1 MPGPLSVRAATPALA
16 LAGAL
21 VLGGCAGLDASWS
34 SDAAAPQPATT
45 SAAPPSVGTGT
56 PSPSVS
62 SAAPS
67 ASATAAS
74 SPAPTASQSPT
85 ASQGPASTTPS
96 PTTSAA
102 PTSSAPSPTKAP
114 SPKPSTKPSPKPSAK
129 PSASPSPTAKPR
141 TTLRLGDR
149 GPKVLATQQRLS
161 ELGYWLG
168 TPDGHF
174 GSLTQQA
181 VYALQKAA
189 GLSRDGS
196 VGPKT
201 AKALADGIRP
211 RATLSGNGVEI
222 VLDRQLL
229 LVVRGGT
236 VKTILNTSTGNR
248 ERYTSTSGNPA
259 VAITPKGTFK
269 VYRGVD
275 GPLTNSLGELWRPR
289 FFHKGIAVHGSPN
302 IPPWPASHGCARL
315 SNASINMIWE
325 KNLMPI
331 GSTVV
336 VR

>member
-1 MPGPLSVRAATPALA
+1 MLGPLSVRAATPALA

-67 ASATAAS
+67 ASATTAS
-74 SPAPTASQSPT
+74 SPAPTMSQS
-85 ASQGPASTTPS
+85 ASSPAPS
-96 PTTSAA
+96 PTTSA
-102 PTSSAPSPTKAP
+102 PPKPSPSTTKAP
-114 SPKPSTKPSPKPSAK
+114 KPAPKPSAKTSAK

-201 AKALADGIRP
+201 AKALADGVRP

-302 IPPWPASHGCARL
+302 TPPWPASHGCARL
-315 SNASINMIWE
+315 SNAAINRIWD

>member
-1 MPGPLSVRAATPALA
+1 MLGPLSVRAATPALA

-67 ASATAAS
+67 ASATTAS
-74 SPAPTASQSPT
+74 SPAPTMSQS
-85 ASQGPASTTPS
+85 ASSPAPS
-96 PTTSAA
+96 PTTSA
-102 PTSSAPSPTKAP
+102 PPKPSPSTTKAP
-114 SPKPSTKPSPKPSAK
+114 KPAPKPSAKTSAK

-201 AKALADGIRP
+201 AKALADGVRP

-315 SNASINMIWE
+315 SNAAINMIWD

>member
-67 ASATAAS
+67 ASATTAS
-74 SPAPTASQSPT
+74 SPAPTMSQS
-85 ASQGPASTTPS
+85 ASSPAPS
-96 PTTSAA
+96 PTTSA
-102 PTSSAPSPTKAP
+102 PPKPSPSTTKAP
-114 SPKPSTKPSPKPSAK
+114 KPAPKPSAKTSAK

-201 AKALADGIRP
+201 AKALADGVRP

-315 SNASINMIWE
+315 SNAAINMIWD

>member
-67 ASATAAS
+67 ASATTAS
-74 SPAPTASQSPT
+74 SPAPTVSQS
-85 ASQGPASTTPS
+85 ASSPAPS
-96 PTTSAA
+96 PTTSA
-102 PTSSAPSPTKAP
+102 PPKPSPSTTKAP
-114 SPKPSTKPSPKPSAK
+114 KPAPKPSAKTSAK

-201 AKALADGIRP
+201 AKALADGVRP

>member
-1 MPGPLSVRAATPALA
+1 MLGPLSVRAATPALA

-67 ASATAAS
+67 ASATTAS
-74 SPAPTASQSPT
+74 SPAPTMSQS
-85 ASQGPASTTPS
+85 ASSPAPS
-96 PTTSAA
+96 PTTSA
-102 PTSSAPSPTKAP
+102 PPKPSPSTTKAP
-114 SPKPSTKPSPKPSAK
+114 KPAPKPSAKTSAK

-201 AKALADGIRP
+201 AKALADGVRP

>member
-1 MPGPLSVRAATPALA
+1 MLGPLSVRAATPALA

-67 ASATAAS
+67 ASATTAS
-74 SPAPTASQSPT
+74 SPAPTMSQS
-85 ASQGPASTTPS
+85 ASSPAPS
-96 PTTSAA
+96 PTTSA
-102 PTSSAPSPTKAP
+102 PPKPSPSTTKAP
-114 SPKPSTKPSPKPSAK
+114 KPAPKPSAKTSAK

-201 AKALADGIRP
+201 AKALADGVRP

-315 SNASINMIWE
+315 SNAAINRIWD

>member
-1 MPGPLSVRAATPALA
+1 MLGPLSVRAATPALA

-34 SDAAAPQPATT
+34 SDAAAPQQSTT

-67 ASATAAS
+67 ASATTAS
-74 SPAPTASQSPT
+74 SPAPTMSQS
-85 ASQGPASTTPS
+85 ASSPAPS
-96 PTTSAA
+96 PTTSA
-102 PTSSAPSPTKAP
+102 PPKPSPSTTKAP
-114 SPKPSTKPSPKPSAK
+114 KPAPKPSAKTSAK

-315 SNASINMIWE
+315 SNAAINMIWD

>member
-67 ASATAAS
+67 ASATTAS
-74 SPAPTASQSPT
+74 SPAPTVSQS
-85 ASQGPASTTPS
+85 ASSPAPS
-96 PTTSAA
+96 PTTSA
-102 PTSSAPSPTKAP
+102 PPKPSPSTTKAP
-114 SPKPSTKPSPKPSAK
+114 KPAPKPSAKTSAK

-196 VGPKT
+196 VGPKS
-201 AKALADGIRP
+201 AKALADGVRP